1 MELILLQ
8 VHFFYSKYFK
18 KKDEIILTTL
28 EHNSNLLPWVNLA
41 NLANLK
47 IKLAKFNEMGI
58 ITPEEIEKLIT
69 EKQSSSVFQE

>member
-1 MELILLQ
+1 MELIPLQ
-8 VHFFYSKYFK
+8 VHFFIQNTL

-47 IKLAKFNEMGI
+47 LN
-58 ITPEEIEKLIT
+58 
-69 EKQSSSVFQE
+69 